1 MDVSFSELGFR
12 DVGVASE
19 AFRLLKVGDA
29 ELMNPKELSKIREIA
44 EFFNDVPEADFALS
58 RLVRKANN
66 PNLKPLDHIWSYVAL
81 QKNKRSIEDK
91 LKSLNHELSFYE

>member
-1 MDVSFSELGFR
+1 MDVSFADLGFR
-12 DVGVASE
+12 DVGVGSE
-19 AFRLLKVGDA
+19 AFRLLKIGDA

-58 RLVRKANN
+58 RLVRKADN

-81 QKNKRSIEDK
+81 QKNKRDIEGK
-91 LKSLNHELSFYE
+91 LKSITNELSFYE